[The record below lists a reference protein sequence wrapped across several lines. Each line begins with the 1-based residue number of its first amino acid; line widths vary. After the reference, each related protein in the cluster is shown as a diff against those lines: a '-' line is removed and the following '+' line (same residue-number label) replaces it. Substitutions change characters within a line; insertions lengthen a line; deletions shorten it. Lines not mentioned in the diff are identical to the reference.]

1 VADRFQNLVIVRS
14 MSKNFGVPGLRLGF
28 CYSRNRGMIE
38 KLRRVVPT
46 WHLNIVAEY
55 FLSILPASVADYRES
70 LRRITEDVQN
80 LHDGLADIPGLC
92 AYPTGS
98 NFVLFRIENGMTAAD
113 LQVRLLTE
121 HLMYVRDCS
130 NKIGLD
136 DRHVRVASQ
145 GREAD
150 ARLIEAMRDLLGSR
164 EAAAS

>member
-1 VADRFQNLVIVRS
+1 
-14 MSKNFGVPGLRLGF
+14 
-28 CYSRNRGMIE
+28 
-38 KLRRVVPT
+38 
-46 WHLNIVAEY
+46 
-55 FLSILPASVADYRES
+55 
-70 LRRITEDVQN
+70 
-80 LHDGLADIPGLC
+80 
-92 AYPTGS
+92 
-98 NFVLFRIENGMTAAD
+98 MTAAD

-150 ARLIEAMRDLLGSR
+150 ARLIEAMRDLLGSC

>member
-1 VADRFQNLVIVRS
+1 
-14 MSKNFGVPGLRLGF
+14 
-28 CYSRNRGMIE
+28 
-38 KLRRVVPT
+38 
-46 WHLNIVAEY
+46 
-55 FLSILPASVADYRES
+55 
-70 LRRITEDVQN
+70 
-80 LHDGLADIPGLC
+80 
-92 AYPTGS
+92 
-98 NFVLFRIENGMTAAD
+98 MTAAD
-113 LQVRLLTE
+113 LQVRLLTD